1 MPGESSSFFKELWD
15 FFCSVKLTVVTLL
28 LLAITSVVGTILPQN
43 LPWDQYQ
50 SHFGQ
55 AALALIRALQ
65 LYDMYHSWWFLG
77 LLGIFA
83 LNLTACSLRRLPAVW
98 RTVTRPVT
106 AASEALL
113 LSLPHRRTFQT
124 PLSAHEAQARLEK
137 VLQRRF
143 ARPRAGVRDG
153 DLVLFAQRR
162 PYARF
167 SVYLTHLSILLILL
181 GAVIGSLWGFESFV
195 TIVEG
200 QTVDK
205 VPAAKGDGEIPLGF
219 SLRCDDFSVSYY
231 ESGGPREFRSVL
243 TVLENG
249 DEIPG
254 LIGVP
259 VLVNHPLRYRG
270 LWFYQTSYGLAEM
283 PLFRFGVTL
292 PPKGE
297 EVELSGR
304 PGQLLQMPNGGSFQ
318 IVDYTPSFRD
328 WGAVAV
334 LEVHTPDGNL
344 LNAMAPTAGPL
355 LTRAAD
361 HGYRFRLFG
370 MEERY
375 YTGLKVSRD
384 PGVPVVWAGC
394 LLLVLGSLSA
404 FFLSHQR
411 LWVVIRATSS
421 GSDVMLGA
429 NAHRNQPVMARQFD
443 RLGSEIAAELGVGID
458 RVSQEVI
465 R

>member
-1 MPGESSSFFKELWD
+1 
-15 FFCSVKLTVVTLL
+15 
-28 LLAITSVVGTILPQN
+28 
-43 LPWDQYQ
+43 
-50 SHFGQ
+50 
-55 AALALIRALQ
+55 
-65 LYDMYHSWWFLG
+65 
-77 LLGIFA
+77 
-83 LNLTACSLRRLPAVW
+83 
-98 RTVTRPVT
+98 
-106 AASEALL
+106 
-113 LSLPHRRTFQT
+113 
-124 PLSAHEAQARLEK
+124 
-137 VLQRRF
+137 
-143 ARPRAGVRDG
+143 
-153 DLVLFAQRR
+153 
-162 PYARF
+162 
-167 SVYLTHLSILLILL
+167 
-181 GAVIGSLWGFESFV
+181 
-195 TIVEG
+195 
-200 QTVDK
+200 
-205 VPAAKGDGEIPLGF
+205 
-219 SLRCDDFSVSYY
+219 
-231 ESGGPREFRSVL
+231 VL

-254 LIGVP
+254 LVAVP

-292 PPKGE
+292 PPKGD

-355 LTRAAD
+355 LTRAAE
-361 HGYRFRLFG
+361 HGYRFRLLD
-370 MEERY
+370 MDARY

-384 PGVPVVWAGC
+384 PGVLVVWAGC